1 MIYIKKNLF
10 VILPKIFLK
19 DDDMSKKVLVLG
31 GGFAALESA
40 IWLRKYG
47 FDVKVVSNRKYMYIY
62 PISIWIPTG
71 EYSFDQCTLD
81 WDELAKIHGFKVEY
95 KTITKLDINNKKIY
109 CEENEEIGCDF
120 DYLVIA
126 IGADKVKHKGSEHF
140 LSICG
145 APEESVKLKERLDEL
160 IKRGHGKIAFGFGG
174 NPKDPSN
181 VRGGPAFELMFN
193 VHNKLKKLGIR
204 DKFEI
209 TFFAPMPKPGARM
222 GEKALKMMDV
232 WLNKLNIKQI
242 KGKKIT
248 EFVEDGVIFEDGSK
262 LETDLT
268 MFIPAGNGPKLF
280 KDTGL
285 PLNEAGF
292 IRINEYCEVMHN
304 FDETSSD
311 KYKIFAIGDSAAIDG
326 PDWRAKQGHL
336 AEVMARVTAFNIK
349 MMEEGKEQRQE
360 YISHINI
367 LCVMDTGNGAAFVQR
382 DNKKAIMIPLP
393 IIGHWMKKA
402 WGWYFKLSKK
412 NKIPRI
418 PGL

>member
-1 MIYIKKNLF
+1 MA
-10 VILPKIFLK
+10 
-19 DDDMSKKVLVLG
+19 KKVLVLG

-40 IWLRKYG
+40 IWLKKYG
-47 FDVKVVSNRKYMYIY
+47 FDVTVITNRDYMYVY

-71 EYSFDQCTLD
+71 EYKFEDCIIP
-81 WDELAKIHGFKVEY
+81 WEELRKVHGFEVKYKKV
-95 KTITKLDINNKKIY
+95 TKIDIENKAIY
-109 CEENEEIGCDF
+109 CENEEKNCDF
-120 DYLVIA
+120 DYLIIA
-126 IGADKVKHKGSEHF
+126 IGADKVNHKGSEHF

-145 APEESVKLKERLDEL
+145 APEESVKIKEKLDEL
-160 IKRGHGKIAFGFGG
+160 IKRGHGKLAFGFGG

-181 VRGGPAFELMFN
+181 VRGGPAYEVMFN

-222 GEKALKMMDV
+222 GQKALKIMDI
-232 WLNKLNIKQI
+232 WFEKLNIRQI

-262 LETDLT
+262 LESDLT

-280 KDTGL
+280 KNTTL

-292 IRINEYCEVMHN
+292 IKINEYCEVMHN

-311 KYKIFAIGDSAAIDG
+311 RFPIFAIGDSAAIDG

-336 AEVMARVTAFNIK
+336 AEVMARVAAFNIK
-349 MMEEGKEQRQE
+349 MMEEGKEARKE

-367 LCVMDTGNGAAFVQR
+367 LCLMDSGDGGAFVYR
-382 DNKKAIMIPLP
+382 DNKKAILIPLP
-393 IIGHWMKKA
+393 IIGHWMKKG
-402 WGWYFKLSKK
+402 WGWYFKNSKL

-418 PGL
+418 PGM

>member
-1 MIYIKKNLF
+1 M
-10 VILPKIFLK
+10 
-19 DDDMSKKVLVLG
+19 KKVLVLG

-40 IWLRKYG
+40 IWLKKYG
-47 FDVKVVSNRKYMYIY
+47 FDVTIITKQKYMYIY

-71 EYSFDQCTLD
+71 EYSFEDCIIE
-81 WDELAKIHGFKVEY
+81 WDKLQKVHNFEVKYEEVEKI
-95 KTITKLDINNKKIY
+95 DIKNKKIY
-109 CEENEEIGCDF
+109 CKGNKENCNF

-126 IGADKVKHKGSEHF
+126 IGSSKVQHKGSENF

-145 APEESVKLKERLDEL
+145 KPEESLKIKEKLDEL
-160 IKRGHGKIAFGFGG
+160 IQKGSGKLAFGFGG

-181 VRGGPAFELMFN
+181 VRGGPAFEVMFN
-193 VHNKLKKLGIR
+193 IHNKLKKLGIR

-222 GEKALKMMDV
+222 GEKALKAMDK
-232 WLNKLNIKQI
+232 WFEMLNIKSI
-242 KGKKIT
+242 KGKKIK
-248 EFVEDGVIFEDGSK
+248 EFVKDGVIFEDNSK

-292 IRINEYCEVMHN
+292 IRINEYCEVQHN

-311 KYKIFAIGDSAAIDG
+311 KFPIFVVGDSAAIDG

-336 AEVMARVTAFNIK
+336 AEVMAKVTAFNIYA
-349 MMEEGKEQRQE
+349 MEKGLEKRKE

-367 LCVMDTGNGAAFVQR
+367 LCLMDSGNGGAFVYR
-382 DNKKAIMIPLP
+382 DNTKAKMIPLP
-393 IIGHWMKKA
+393 IIGHWMKKR
-402 WGWYFKLSKK
+402 WGWYFKNSKL

-418 PGL
+418 PGM

>member
-1 MIYIKKNLF
+1 MKR
-10 VILPKIFLK
+10 
-19 DDDMSKKVLVLG
+19 VLILG

-47 FDVKVVSNRKYMYIY
+47 FEVTVVANRDYMYIY

-71 EYSFDQCTLD
+71 EYSFDDCVLKWED
-81 WDELAKIHGFKVEY
+81 LAKVHGFKFILDEVQELNINEKVIKCKNREFKEFEY
-95 KTITKLDINNKKIY
+95 LI
-109 CEENEEIGCDF
+109 
-120 DYLVIA
+120 IA
-126 IGADKVKHKGSEHF
+126 IGASKMKHKGSENF

-145 APEESVKLKERLDEL
+145 APEESVKIKERLDDL
-160 IKRGHGKIAFGFGG
+160 IRKGSGKIAFGFGG

-181 VRGGPAFELMFN
+181 VRGGPAFEVMFN

-204 DKFEI
+204 DKFEL

-222 GEKALKMMDV
+222 GEKALKAMDK
-232 WLNKLNIKQI
+232 WFEMLNIKSI
-242 KGKKIT
+242 KGKKIK
-248 EFVEDGVIFEDGSK
+248 EFVADGVVFEDDSK

-268 MFIPAGNGPKLF
+268 MFIPAGNGPQMF
-280 KDTGL
+280 KNSGL

-311 KYKIFAIGDSAAIDG
+311 KYPIFAIGDSAAIDG

-336 AEVMARVTAFNIK
+336 AEVMAKVAAFNINE
-349 MMEEGKEQRQE
+349 MEKGTEVRNE

-367 LCVMDTGNGAAFVQR
+367 LCLMDSGNGGAFVYR
-382 DNKKAIMIPLP
+382 DNHKAKMIPLP
-393 IIGHWMKKA
+393 IIGHWMKKG
-402 WGWYFKLSKK
+402 WGWYFKNSKM

-418 PGL
+418 PGM

>member
-1 MIYIKKNLF
+1 MA
-10 VILPKIFLK
+10 
-19 DDDMSKKVLVLG
+19 KVLILG

-47 FDVKVVSNRKYMYIY
+47 FEVKVITNRKYMYVY

-71 EYSFDQCTLD
+71 EYKFEDCTIS
-81 WDELAKIHGFKVEY
+81 WEELRKVHGFEVEY
-95 KTITKLDINNKKIY
+95 ETIKKIDIKNRKIE
-109 CEENEEIGCDF
+109 CEGRESSCEF
-120 DYLVIA
+120 DYLIIA
-126 IGADKVKHKGSEHF
+126 LGNSKVKHKGIENT

-145 APEESVKLKERLDEL
+145 APEEAVKIYEKIDEL
-160 IKRGHGKIAFGFGG
+160 VKIGSGKIAFGFGG

-181 VRGGPAFELMFN
+181 VRGGPAFEVLFN
-193 VHNKLKKLGIR
+193 VEYMLKKKGIR
-204 DKFEI
+204 NNFEL

-222 GEKALKMMDV
+222 GEKAVEIMEKIFSD
-232 WLNKLNIKQI
+232 KDIKYI
-242 KGKKIT
+242 KGKKIK
-248 EFVEDGVIFEDGSK
+248 EFVKDGVIFEDNSK

-268 MFIPAGNGPKLF
+268 MFIPAGTGPELF

-285 PLNEAGF
+285 PLNEAGL
-292 IRINEYCEVMHN
+292 IKINEYCEVAHN

-311 KYKIFAIGDSAAIDG
+311 KFKIFAIGDSAAIDG

-336 AEVMARVTAFNIK
+336 AEVMARNVAYNIK
-349 MMEEGKEQRQE
+349 MMEEGKVARKE

-367 LCVMDTGNGAAFVQR
+367 LCVMDMGNGAAFVYR
-382 DNKKAIMIPLP
+382 GNKKALLFPMP
-393 IIGHWMKKA
+393 IFGHWLKKG
-402 WGWYFKLSKK
+402 WGHYFKLSKL

>member
-1 MIYIKKNLF
+1 
-10 VILPKIFLK
+10 
-19 DDDMSKKVLVLG
+19 MSKKVLVLG
-31 GGFAALESA
+31 GGFAALECA
-40 IWLRKYG
+40 IWLKKYN
-47 FDVKVVSNRKYMYIY
+47 FDVKVISNRKYMYIY

-71 EYSFDQCTLD
+71 EYSFDDCTLS
-81 WDELAKIHGFKVEY
+81 WDELAKIHGFEVKYSKV
-95 KTITKLDINNKKIY
+95 TKLDINNKQIH
-109 CEENEEIGCDF
+109 CEGSEPECDF

-126 IGADKVKHKGSEHF
+126 VGADKVKHKGSEHF

-145 APEESVKLKERLDEL
+145 APEESLKIKEKLDEL
-160 IKRGHGKIAFGFGG
+160 IKKGEGKLAFGFGG

-193 VHNKLKKLGIR
+193 IHNKLKKLGIR
-204 DKFEI
+204 NKFDI

-222 GEKALKMMDV
+222 GEKALKMMDM
-232 WLNKLNIKQI
+232 WFNKLDIKAI

-262 LETDLT
+262 LESNLT
-268 MFIPAGNGPKLF
+268 MFIPAGNGPALF
-280 KDTGL
+280 KDSGL

-292 IRINEYCEVMHN
+292 IKINEYCEVMHN

-311 KYKIFAIGDSAAIDG
+311 RYPIFAIGDSAAIDG

-336 AEVMARVTAFNIK
+336 AEVMARVTAYNIK
-349 MMEEGKEQRQE
+349 MMEEDKESRKE

-367 LCVMDTGNGAAFVQR
+367 LCVMDSGDGAAFVYR
-382 DNKKAIMIPLP
+382 DNHKALMIPLP
-393 IIGHWMKKA
+393 IIGHWMKKG

-418 PGL
+418 PGM